1 MEDQS
6 PYQASRVVPAA
17 ATRRDWRDEPPREIT
32 SPIRHMWIMLAIGAV
47 AGGIGTIG
55 LLASGD
61 PANRFLLLVMAAT
74 FVIYG
79 LATFGVYNR
88 SRTAACAV
96 LVLCAM
102 SVLGTLLNISS
113 GQGSLSGVGFT
124 ALLAFVSVRGTLAT
138 FRYHRHMRTVRSRPP
153 RTRLSEDPAFAPKL
167 QPAVADVS
175 RE

>member
-6 PYQASRVVPAA
+6 PYQASRVAPAA

-32 SPIRHMWIMLAIGAV
+32 SPIKHMWVMLAIGAV
-47 AGGIGTIG
+47 AGGIGTVG

-61 PANRFLLLVMAAT
+61 PANRPLLVVMAAS

-79 LATFGVYNR
+79 LATFGVYKR
-88 SRTAACAV
+88 SRAAACAV
-96 LVLCAM
+96 LVLCGFG
-102 SVLGTLLNISS
+102 VLGTLLNISN
-113 GQGSLSGVGFT
+113 GQGSLGGVGFT

-153 RTRLSEDPAFAPKL
+153 RTRLSEDPAFAPKVDPSTL
-167 QPAVADVS
+167 
-175 RE
+175 

>member
-6 PYQASRVVPAA
+6 PYQASRVAPAA

-32 SPIRHMWIMLAIGAV
+32 SPIKHMWVMLAIGAV
-47 AGGIGTIG
+47 AGGIGTVG

-61 PANRFLLLVMAAT
+61 PANRPLLVVMAAS

-79 LATFGVYNR
+79 LGTLGVYKR
-88 SRTAACAV
+88 SRAAACAV
-96 LVLCAM
+96 LVLCGFG
-102 SVLGTLLNISS
+102 VLGTLLNISN
-113 GQGSLSGVGFT
+113 GQGSLGGVGFT

-153 RTRLSEDPAFAPKL
+153 RTRLSEDPAFAPKVDPSTL
-167 QPAVADVS
+167 
-175 RE
+175 

>member
-6 PYQASRVVPAA
+6 PYQASRVAPAA

-32 SPIRHMWIMLAIGAV
+32 SPIKHMWVLLAIGAV
-47 AGGIGTIG
+47 AGGIGTVG

-61 PANRFLLLVMAAT
+61 PANHPLLVVMAAS

-79 LATFGVYNR
+79 LATFGVYKR
-88 SRTAACAV
+88 SRAAACAV
-96 LVLCAM
+96 LVLCGFG
-102 SVLGTLLNISS
+102 VLGTLLNISN
-113 GQGSLSGVGFT
+113 GQGSLGGVGFT

-153 RTRLSEDPAFAPKL
+153 RTRLSEDPAFAPKVDPSTL
-167 QPAVADVS
+167 
-175 RE
+175 

>member
-6 PYQASRVVPAA
+6 PYQASRVAPAA

-32 SPIRHMWIMLAIGAV
+32 SPIKHMWVMLAIGAV
-47 AGGIGTIG
+47 AGGIGTVG

-61 PANRFLLLVMAAT
+61 PANRPLLVVMAAS

-79 LATFGVYNR
+79 LATFGVYRR
-88 SRTAACAV
+88 SRAAACAV
-96 LVLCAM
+96 LVLCGFG
-102 SVLGTLLNISS
+102 VLGTLLNISN
-113 GQGSLSGVGFT
+113 GQGSLGGVGFT

-153 RTRLSEDPAFAPKL
+153 RTRLSEDPAFAPKVDPSTL
-167 QPAVADVS
+167 
-175 RE
+175 